1 MICRGEVMEKGNK
14 DSIFGVKLRI
24 LREHQEFSQK
34 EAAEQLN
41 ILPDTYSRYERGIRE
56 PDYQTL
62 KHIANFFHVSIDYL
76 LDNEDDIDLE
86 AMPILDFYNFV
97 MNGKYTIDST
107 FPTKDEKKLIADI
120 ARLIH
125 SQNK

>member
-1 MICRGEVMEKGNK
+1 MPNEKKNK
-14 DSIFGVKLRI
+14 QSSFSVRLRM

-41 ILPDTYSRYERGIRE
+41 IRPDTYGHYERGLRE
-56 PDYQTL
+56 PDFRTL

-86 AMPILDFYNFV
+86 STPILDFYSFTI
-97 MNGKYTIDST
+97 NGKYTIDST
-107 FPTKDEKKLIADI
+107 FPDKEEKKLIADI

-125 SQNK
+125 RRRK